1 MIKEIDAFLTKFGLG
16 YDGGPRS
23 LPSNT
28 RRERIRHMIEE
39 IREYDK
45 ATTVEDELDALVD
58 IVYLAVGTACM
69 QGLDFDE
76 AFKRVHHANM
86 RKVRPEGNNW
96 DGDLKSGIVK
106 PEGWKPPNLLDL
118 CE

>member
-28 RRERIRHMIEE
+28 RKERIRHMIEE

-96 DGDLKSGIVK
+96 D
-106 PEGWKPPNLLDL
+106 
-118 CE
+118 